1 MSQKLPSTLVRF
13 AEFVREPRVLTFL
26 LKDDGMI
33 PNIHLPLLVYESALK
48 LPTHD
53 AEEIVEAV
61 VAANGWGGS
70 WVNGIYSFHHYHSTA
85 HEVLGCFRGSATVQ
99 FGGPSGV
106 TQKLHC
112 GDVVIIP
119 AGVAHKNLGASGDFG
134 VVGAYPS
141 GQCWDMCYGKPGE
154 RPRADENIARV
165 PLPET
170 DPVYGA
176 DGPLLAHWRK

>member
-1 MSQKLPSTLVRF
+1 MSEKRPSTLVRL

-26 LKDDGMI
+26 LQDDGMI
-33 PNIHLPLLVYESALK
+33 PNSGLPLLVYESALK
-48 LPTHD
+48 LPARD
-53 AEEIVEAV
+53 PQAVFEEFF
-61 VAANGWGGS
+61 AANSWSGG

-85 HEVLGCFRGSATVQ
+85 HEVLGCFSGSATVQ
-99 FGGPSGV
+99 FGGPSGI
-106 TQKLHC
+106 TQKIHSS
-112 GDVVIIP
+112 DVVIIP

-141 GQCWDMCYGKPGE
+141 GQRRDMCYGKPGE

-165 PLPET
+165 QLPET